1 MDDKIT
7 TLSVLDISE
16 QELFKNVDF
25 NSIMPLLADCVTH
38 SIANNEILIKTGET
52 NNNVYLILSG
62 AFNVH
67 LTENNSDPVI
77 VLGPGQ
83 SIGEIAV
90 IDHQPASA
98 YVSAAEDSRIL
109 LIDEEVMWSLIGS
122 SHAIANNLL
131 VILSQ
136 RLRHGNSV
144 IIKIKGLLK
153 EYEHHATVDALTSLY
168 NRRWLD
174 NMLIRV
180 MQRCHKNDEVLSVM
194 MIDIDSF
201 KNYNDK
207 HGRLAGDVA
216 LRTVSQTII
225 QYLRPEDLVTRYGG
239 EELFALLPGLDIK
252 ATIAVAERLRKAIR
266 QTKIT
271 NKDDQP
277 LPGVTIS
284 IGVAEMKESDNPH
297 KLIEAADKA
306 MYKAKHSVRDKV
318 CSFVSET

>member
-1 MDDKIT
+1 MEDKTT
-7 TLSVLDISE
+7 TLSALDISE
-16 QELFKNVDF
+16 QELFKDVDF
-25 NSIMPLLADCVTH
+25 NSIMPLLSDCVIH
-38 SIANNEILIKTGET
+38 NIANNEILIKAGET

-67 LTENNSDPVI
+67 LTPDNSDPVT
-77 VLGPGQ
+77 VLEPGQ

-109 LIDEEVMWSLIGS
+109 VIDEEVLWSLIGS

-131 VILSQ
+131 VVLSQ

-144 IIKIKGLLK
+144 INKIKGLLK
-153 EYEHHATVDALTSLY
+153 EYEHNATVDALTSLY

-180 MQRCHKNDEVLSVM
+180 MQRCHKNNEVLSVM

-207 HGRLAGDVA
+207 NGHLAGDIA

-252 ATIAVAERLRKAIR
+252 ATIAVAERLREAIK

-271 NKDDQP
+271 NRDDQP

-284 IGVAEMKESDNPH
+284 IGVAEMIDHDDTH

-306 MYKAKHSVRDKV
+306 MYTAKHSGRDKV
-318 CSFVSET
+318 CS